1 MWVKKRYEEVNRRI
15 LNVRERWKE
24 ISKMSVIQLDEEA
37 RKVMEQIKSMPRDIR
52 SKKKADKGRKEIK
65 FYAWFH

>member
-1 MWVKKRYEEVNRRI
+1 MLK
-15 LNVRERWKE
+15 LQKE
-24 ISKMSVIQLDEEA
+24 ISKMSATQLDDEA

-52 SKKKADKGRKEIK
+52 SKKKAAKGRKEIK